1 LAGLGHDAL
10 EDVLRII
17 RQINRD
23 GVTVAIIEHTM
34 HAMVKL
40 VDRFSVLD
48 HGKLIAD
55 GAPADVVKDRTVI
68 EAYLGR
74 KWMERAQN
82 SVA

>member
-1 LAGLGHDAL
+1 
-10 EDVLRII
+10 
-17 RQINRD
+17 
-23 GVTVAIIEHTM
+23 M

-74 KWMERAQN
+74 KWMERAQD

>member
-1 LAGLGHDAL
+1 
-10 EDVLRII
+10 
-17 RQINRD
+17 
-23 GVTVAIIEHTM
+23 
-34 HAMVKL
+34 
-40 VDRFSVLD
+40 VLD

-74 KWMERAQN
+74 KWMERAQD